1 MKQKKDCKSEGF
13 SIVELIISMTV
24 TLVLLG
30 VVSTLFAGAINSRKR
45 ESRRTDAL
53 SSAQA
58 ALNVM
63 SREIANAGFGLNY
76 NGLVPADSDADQLH
90 FRSNVTNINSDT
102 NSVGEDLT
110 YFFDNTTKSIV
121 RFDRYDT
128 PQTSVI
134 VNRIS
139 NVNFQY
145 FSYTGSSSTATETTV
160 PSKDT
165 GRITI
170 TVTVTLEKVQGQPDG
185 QFVTLKSDI
194 TLRNSEY
201 MLNQY

>member
-1 MKQKKDCKSEGF
+1 MEQKKDCKSEGF
-13 SIVELIISMTV
+13 SLIELIISMTV

-30 VVSTLFAGAINSRKR
+30 LVSTLLAGALNSRKR

-63 SREIANAGFGLNY
+63 SREIANTGFGLNY
-76 NGLVPADSDADQLH
+76 NGLVPADSDDNQLH

-102 NSVGEDLT
+102 NSDDEDLT
-110 YFFDNTTKSIV
+110 YFFDDATKSIV
-121 RFDRYDT
+121 RFDRYHT

-139 NVNFQY
+139 NVNFKY
-145 FSYTGSSSTATETTV
+145 YSYTGSSSTATETTV
-160 PSKDT
+160 PSEDT

-170 TVTVTLEKVQGQPDG
+170 TVIVTLEKVQGQPDG

-194 TLRNSEY
+194 TLRNSKY
-201 MLNQY
+201 MLKQY